1 MIRFKVDILQLLKNA
16 GYNTGR
22 LRKEK
27 IIGEATIQD
36 MRHGKVV
43 SWKLMNMLCD
53 ILKCQPGDLVE
64 YIEDPPA
71 ELKESTKEKPAE
83 TAETSAEGKKDH
95 KPMQL

>member
-71 ELKESTKEKPAE
+71 ELKENTKEKPAE
-83 TAETSAEGKKDH
+83 PAEMPTGSKEDH
-95 KPMQL
+95 KPMMI

>member
-43 SWKLMNMLCD
+43 SWKLMNMLCG

-64 YIEDPPA
+64 YIEDTPA
-71 ELKESTKEKPAE
+71 EMPAEPAE
-83 TAETSAEGKKDH
+83 TTAESKEDH
-95 KPMQL
+95 KPMMI

>member
-43 SWKLMNMLCD
+43 SWKLMNMLCG

-64 YIEDPPA
+64 YIEDPPE
-71 ELKESTKEKPAE
+71 ELKESTEEKPTE
-83 TAETSAEGKKDH
+83 TAEMPVEGKTEH

>member
-43 SWKLMNMLCD
+43 SWKLMNMLCG
-53 ILKCQPGDLVE
+53 ILNCQPGDLVE

-71 ELKESTKEKPAE
+71 EPAE
-83 TAETSAEGKKDH
+83 MPTESKEDH
-95 KPMQL
+95 KPMMI